1 MNNKEKFLSLVSDEQ
16 SPAVAQIRERIKTRD
31 MLHESQQIAIK
42 VLMRLKALDWTKKQL
57 ADAMEVSPQQISKI
71 VSGRENMTIST
82 LVRLQQILDIPILAS
97 YFENQPEQPDEILFE
112 L

>member
-1 MNNKEKFLSLVSDEQ
+1 VIIN
-16 SPAVAQIRERIKTRD
+16 I
-31 MLHESQQIAIK
+31 
-42 VLMRLKALDWTKKQL
+42 
-57 ADAMEVSPQQISKI
+57 ISKI

-112 L
+112 LEQ